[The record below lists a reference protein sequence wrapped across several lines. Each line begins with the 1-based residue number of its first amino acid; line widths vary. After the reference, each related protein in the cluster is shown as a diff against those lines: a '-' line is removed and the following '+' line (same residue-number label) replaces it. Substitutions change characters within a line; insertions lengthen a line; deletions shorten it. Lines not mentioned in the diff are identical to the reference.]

1 MVIMEILKMGCSSPF
16 IKSIISYRESIY
28 FGKLLVGR
36 SRRKG
41 ICQVGCKI
49 VADAGGYVHAF
60 DNRISDSQVCTQ
72 VPRAISIRRLQG
84 RDDSAASLEK
94 GRAWQ

>member
-1 MVIMEILKMGCSSPF
+1 MIIIEILTIGDTIPV
-16 IKSIISYRESIY
+16 IKRIISSREIIY

-41 ICQVGCKI
+41 IFQVGCKI

-60 DNRISDSQVCTQ
+60 DNRISDIQVCTQ
-72 VPRAISIRRLQG
+72 VPRAIIIRRLQG